1 MIENKEKLIT
11 FLFVALRNFV
21 VTHLA
26 IRRLEKKPILPKTV
40 TFGIKKKKQ
49 EITVNLK
56 DLCTNMETGEVINT
70 DEVFV
75 DCKMNLSRAILAE
88 TFELIKL
95 YSQRTS
101 QSDKFK
107 NWRYYNFARILRN
120 CTSHGTGGS
129 LNKWPPE
136 LTKQGIAK
144 VSWRGKSI
152 DESMVGQWISMTD
165 PEIIQLLLDEINYVK
180 RNLT

>member
-1 MIENKEKLIT
+1 MIENKERLIT
-11 FLFVALRNFV
+11 FLAVALRNFV
-21 VTHLA
+21 VMHLA
-26 IRRLEKKPILPKTV
+26 IKRFERNPSLPQTV
-40 TFGIKKKKQ
+40 TFGIKEKRQ
-49 EITVNLK
+49 EITINLK
-56 DLCTNMETGEVINT
+56 DLCANMETGETINT

-75 DCKMNLSRAILAE
+75 NCKRSLSRAISAE

-101 QSDKFK
+101 QSDRFK

-120 CTSHGTGGS
+120 CTSHGTGGR

-136 LTKQGIAK
+136 LKKQGITK

-152 DESMVGQWISMTD
+152 DESMVGQRISMTD
-165 PEIIQLLLDEINYVK
+165 PEIVQLLLDEVNYVK